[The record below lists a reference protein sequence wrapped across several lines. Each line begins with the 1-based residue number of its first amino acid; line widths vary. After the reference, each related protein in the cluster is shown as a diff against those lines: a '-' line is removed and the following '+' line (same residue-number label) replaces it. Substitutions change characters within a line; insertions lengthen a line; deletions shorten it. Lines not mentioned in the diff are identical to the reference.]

1 MLKVHALSKHF
12 NVSFFS
18 HNDVL
23 MSRNVSN
30 VSADA
35 SEPTQILKKSAT

>member
-23 MSRNVSN
+23 TSRNVS
-30 VSADA
+30 DA